1 MDENREVNATE
12 PKREKVRDNRTFAC
26 FPLFRYIIG
35 RKKESEDIY
44 MKHGYITVHRLKLT
58 DFEIRVLIDALNA
71 RRLKQKA
78 SGVDNTAT
86 SDLILRLL
94 DILES

>member
-26 FPLFRYIIG
+26 FPLFIYIIG

-44 MKHGYITVHRLKLT
+44 MKHGYITVRRLKLT

-78 SGVDNTAT
+78 SGVDNTAA

>member
-1 MDENREVNATE
+1 M
-12 PKREKVRDNRTFAC
+12 KRR
-26 FPLFRYIIG
+26 
-35 RKKESEDIY
+35 
-44 MKHGYITVHRLKLT
+44 YITVRRLKLT

-86 SDLILRLL
+86 SYLILRLL